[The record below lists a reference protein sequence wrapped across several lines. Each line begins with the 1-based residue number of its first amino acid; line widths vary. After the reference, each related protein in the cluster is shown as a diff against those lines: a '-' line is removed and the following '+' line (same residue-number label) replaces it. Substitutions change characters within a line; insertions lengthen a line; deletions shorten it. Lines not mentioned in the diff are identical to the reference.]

1 MKNVFLI
8 VLLAIA
14 FSTQAQQIF
23 SGAAY
28 VITKGSQPSATFEDV
43 NIYAVNQANVFVEW
57 SGRKFSFPPLEE
69 MSPYTTNGTE
79 KTIFRSKNGDAALY
93 VTLDSFGGVA
103 FINFNVFDR
112 EGNYID
118 RLQWFPSCEVYLT
131 RNNAG
136 LPTY

>member
-8 VLLAIA
+8 VLLATMFTA
-14 FSTQAQQIF
+14 QAQQIF
-23 SGAAY
+23 SGAGY
-28 VITKGSQPSATFEDV
+28 VITKGGQPSATFEDV
-43 NIYAVNQANVFVEW
+43 SIYAVNQANVFVEW

-69 MSPYTTNGTE
+69 MSRYTANGE

-103 FINFNVFDR
+103 FINFNVLDR
-112 EGNYID
+112 EGNYVD
-118 RLQWFPSCEVYLT
+118 RLQWFPNCEVYLT

-136 LPTY
+136 LPNY